1 MSLLDRLLRRSP
13 APPPAPDPAPPVDT
27 QPHYADESLMRS
39 ANVAPHTPAS
49 AGRATDVAGAGARTV
64 VAGQYQLG
72 IANYVTDAKKLR
84 LWAETCPPVRNA
96 IKVRKERL
104 VTAEWDIVAVDPEKP
119 RNEALRLQLIDLF
132 SRPNP
137 QNDSFRATL
146 GMIVEDI
153 CVLDEGVLEKELAV
167 NGQVLALWPIDA
179 NKLGFNSRW
188 NGEPDDYRYIYKPS
202 AYGPAI
208 GIRND
213 EMIVMQETQVTYRLT
228 GLSPVQWLAKTIES
242 CYVSEEF
249 QLSAAR
255 NIPPSGIMFVPGASD
270 QKQIGQLKTRYETE
284 VAGKKAIFFVGYGS
298 DDEGKPSFTP
308 FMYNAQT
315 SQWESWQ
322 EFLWR
327 TVAIA
332 FGLSPLDL
340 GMERDVNRNTGET
353 MQQNTADTGLIPLLK
368 HIKGYF
374 DREVIATFPGASTAN
389 LQFMFLALSDTDA
402 QAAADLSGKLTAN
415 TPQITINEAR
425 HLNGFEPIEG
435 GDVIVSVAGGSLV
448 PILGPDADKLRQDVQ
463 EHQQGM
469 NPPPPEPAKGEGA
482 KDSKSALRRLSPDE
496 LTVLRLA
503 GDVLDY
509 YRDTTVGYLFEAMR
523 CYLALSPAAGER
535 RLTLA
540 LAYATNR
547 MQPPDLI
554 AITQRA
560 ATVAHAAAIARY
572 GVSGGFNPADP
583 SLQRLLRRSAHQ
595 AGTAAHSALVRSLVE
610 TIPTVAALPDADALE
625 ALELAE
631 LRQRGAHAHAVA
643 RAALAEWGALIDEQ
657 IRLRHGIEIAA

>member
-49 AGRATDVAGAGARTV
+49 AGRATDVATAAARTIT
-64 VAGQYQLG
+64 AGQYQLG

-84 LWAETCPPVRNA
+84 NWAETCPPVRNA

-188 NGEPDDYRYIYKPS
+188 NGEPDDYRYVYKPS

-270 QKQIGQLKTRYETE
+270 QKQINQLKTRYETE
-284 VAGKKAIFFVGYGS
+284 VAGKKAVFFVGFNS
-298 DDEGKPSFTP
+298 DEDGKPSFVP
-308 FMYNAQT
+308 FMHNAQT
-315 SQWESWQ
+315 GQWESWQ
-322 EFLWR
+322 GFLWR

-374 DREVIATFPGASTAN
+374 DREVIATFPGAATAN
-389 LQFMFLALSDTDA
+389 LQFMFLALSATDA

-425 HLNGFEPIEG
+425 HLNGYEPILG

-448 PILGPDADKLRQDVQ
+448 PILGPDADKMRQDVQ

-469 NPPPPEPAKGEGA
+469 NPPPPEPAKG
-482 KDSKSALRRLSPDE
+482 DSEKAITRLSTDE
-496 LTVLRLA
+496 LAVLTLA
-503 GDVLDY
+503 RDVLGH
-509 YRDTTVGYLFEAMR
+509 YRDTTVGPLLDAMR
-523 CYLALSPAAGER
+523 QYLALSPATGER
-535 RLTLA
+535 RLRLA
-540 LAYATNR
+540 LAYATDR
-547 MQPPDLI
+547 MQPPDVI
-554 AITQRA
+554 AVTQRA
-560 ATVAHAAAIARY
+560 ASVAHAAAIARY

-583 SLQRLLRRSAHQ
+583 ALQRLLRRGAYQ
-595 AGTAAHSALVRSLVE
+595 AGVAAHSALVRSLVDA
-610 TIPTVAALPDADALE
+610 IPEVAALPDADALA

-631 LRQRGAHAHAVA
+631 LRQRGAHALGIA
-643 RAALAEWGALIDEQ
+643 RAALAEWGQLIDEQ
-657 IRLRHGIEIAA
+657 VRLRHGIEIAA